1 MRMIKKS
8 TYEMYAHRFDR
19 SDRECLLLCAFAR
32 SASGCWRP
40 LTLRRTADAIIDLAV
55 SYRFSFIA
63 CGFSDRHYGV
73 EERACHSQDVLVSGA
88 FWLQARRQGTLNK
101 PSPR

>member
-1 MRMIKKS
+1 MIKKS

-63 CGFSDRHYGV
+63 CGFSDRTTASRNVPAIARMSSSAAHFGSK
-73 EERACHSQDVLVSGA
+73 RADR
-88 FWLQARRQGTLNK
+88 AR
-101 PSPR
+101 